1 MNMKY
6 NLKHL
11 LIAGFVALGLS
22 SCDGFL
28 NVMPSDALTTEN
40 AINNIDDVNAVLN
53 GVYQSLLNEG
63 YYGNDLIA
71 RAEMGGD
78 DVQPTMEG
86 KSRTDNWYRFMYRV
100 NNSPEGLWYYP
111 YKAISRANTLID
123 VIESG
128 KIEASEELNIAK
140 GEALAV
146 RALCHF
152 NLTITYGYPYQKDN
166 GASYGIPLVLDV
178 PTASDMPSRSSVA
191 QCYAAIE
198 QDLEDAL
205 DYLKNDTLVTEGHF
219 NKWAVLGLQARVALY
234 KGDYE
239 TAFSKASEVIEKG
252 PYALIDHAD
261 YVTSWAEE
269 FTTESVFDLYISALS
284 QGNRELIGYLVD
296 TNGYG
301 EYAVTDEF
309 LALLNEN
316 SDDVRLGLLTTDG
329 NGELRVFNKY
339 PGRNGATPVNNLRV
353 IRLSDLYLIAAESAL
368 KKAEPNQEK
377 ADEYLNAIRMRA
389 IPSATEITATEELVE
404 IERRKELAME
414 GHRLHDV
421 LRKGDEITRTGG
433 HHFLN
438 KEVDLITVNWDD
450 YRCVMAI
457 PQAEIDANVNIK
469 DQQNPEYK

>member
-53 GVYQSLLNEG
+53 GVYQSLLNEE
-63 YYGNDLIA
+63 YYGNDFIA

-166 GASYGIPLVLDV
+166 GASYGVPLGLDV
-178 PTASDMPSRSSVA
+178 PTASDMPSRSSVE

-309 LALLNEN
+309 L
-316 SDDVRLGLLTTDG
+316 DYLGLSSLEQLP
-329 NGELRVFNKY
+329 ELHEVE
-339 PGRNGATPVNNLRV
+339 VEEEV
-353 IRLSDLYLIAAESAL
+353 IE
-368 KKAEPNQEK
+368 EE
-377 ADEYLNAIRMRA
+377 A
-389 IPSATEITATEELVE
+389 IPFQLVE
-404 IERRKELAME
+404 EKPKFNGGDQNEFSKWVAKNLEYPEIAKENGVQGRVTLQFTVE
-414 GHRLHDV
+414 KDGSVTKVKV
-421 LRKGDEITRTGG
+421 LRGVDPS
-433 HHFLN
+433 LD
-438 KEVDLITVNWDD
+438 KEAVRVVSQSPKWKPGKQRDRAVPVTYTFPVIFQL
-450 YRCVMAI
+450 R
-457 PQAEIDANVNIK
+457 
-469 DQQNPEYK
+469 